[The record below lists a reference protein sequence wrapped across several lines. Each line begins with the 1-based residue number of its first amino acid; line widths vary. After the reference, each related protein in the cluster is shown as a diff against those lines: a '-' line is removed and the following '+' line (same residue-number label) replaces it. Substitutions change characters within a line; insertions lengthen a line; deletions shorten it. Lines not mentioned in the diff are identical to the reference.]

1 MPTELFRD
9 DHGIPHLRADD
20 HLALAYAQGRVTAHD
35 RGWQLQTDRL
45 HAEGRLAS
53 LIGPAGVAWD
63 VFAHRARLADTAQRA
78 YHALDPEV
86 RAWVD
91 AYSAG
96 VRDGLRDRRPVEFEL
111 LTARYGDEP
120 RLDPWPDWA
129 PLG

>member
-1 MPTELFRD
+1 
-9 DHGIPHLRADD
+9 
-20 HLALAYAQGRVTAHD
+20 D

-129 PLG
+129 PLGVLHATHILFGGTPALFWRAHVAATLGDA